1 MEPLKLLVVEDDEND
16 YHLIEM
22 ALKEGR
28 FPTRVR
34 WVRDGVEAMDYLTG
48 LAPFHDRQQNPLP
61 DLALLDLKMP
71 RMGGFELLRWLRDSR
86 AHRTLPALVL
96 SSSPLSVDIQRA
108 YDLGATSYFV
118 KPHRFEDFVELL
130 KHLAAYWSYAA
141 GPSRLTAAQAFA

>member
-48 LAPFHDRQQNPLP
+48 LAPFQDRQQNPLP
-61 DLALLDLKMP
+61 DLVLLDLKMP

-96 SSSPLSVDIQRA
+96 SSSPLPEDVRRA

-141 GPSRLTAAQAFA
+141 SPSRLTAAQAFA

>member
-1 MEPLKLLVVEDDEND
+1 MNPLKLLVVEDEEND

-34 WVRDGVEAMDYLTG
+34 WVRDGVEAMDYLTA
-48 LAPFHDRQQNPLP
+48 LPPFANRDENPIP
-61 DLALLDLKMP
+61 DIVLLDLKMP

-86 AHRTLPALVL
+86 AHRTVPALVM
-96 SSSPLSVDIQRA
+96 SSSPLPEDVRRA
-108 YDLGATSYFV
+108 YELGATSYFV
-118 KPHRFEDFVELL
+118 KPHRFEDFVELF

-141 GPSRLTAAQAFA
+141 SPQRLAPAHALG

>member
-1 MEPLKLLVVEDDEND
+1 MEPLRLLVVEDEEND

-22 ALKEGR
+22 ALKEGE

-48 LAPFHDRQQNPLP
+48 AAGFHEREPSPPP
-61 DLALLDLKMP
+61 DLVLLDLKMP
-71 RMGGFELLRWLRDSR
+71 RMGGFELLRWLRDNP
-86 AHRTLPALVL
+86 AHRTLPALVM
-96 SSSPLSVDIQRA
+96 SSSPLPEDIRRA

-130 KHLAAYWSYAA
+130 KHLAAYWSFAA
-141 GPSRLTAAQAFA
+141 TPRRLAPAHAMG